1 VLRLRPGEIVV
12 VADGAGGYR
21 GCRVAAGTVARA
33 RRGRPAALLLDV
45 ETDVTTVARVEPE
58 VTVGFSLA
66 KGDRTD
72 WAVAKLSELGVDR
85 IVPLVCDR
93 TTVRWSPQTAAHQ
106 HGRLRR
112 IAREA
117 SMQARRLW
125 LPEVLDLLPF
135 SQVRGR
141 LQPADGPGRIALA
154 DPAGAPPSLA
164 TPNVLVGPEGGFAPR
179 ELGIGFPGIGLGDT
193 ILRIETAAVVAGAI
207 LSGLRAGVVTSSGR
221 GVTPTVTSNRL
232 E

>member
-1 VLRLRPGEIVV
+1 
-12 VADGAGGYR
+12 
-21 GCRVAAGTVARA
+21 
-33 RRGRPAALLLDV
+33 
-45 ETDVTTVARVEPE
+45 
-58 VTVGFSLA
+58 
-66 KGDRTD
+66 
-72 WAVAKLSELGVDR
+72 
-85 IVPLVCDR
+85 
-93 TTVRWSPQTAAHQ
+93 
-106 HGRLRR
+106 
-112 IAREA
+112 
-117 SMQARRLW
+117 MQARRLW

-164 TPNVLVGPEGGFAPR
+164 TPIVLVGPEGGFAPR

-221 GVTPTVTSNRL
+221 GVTPSVTSNRL